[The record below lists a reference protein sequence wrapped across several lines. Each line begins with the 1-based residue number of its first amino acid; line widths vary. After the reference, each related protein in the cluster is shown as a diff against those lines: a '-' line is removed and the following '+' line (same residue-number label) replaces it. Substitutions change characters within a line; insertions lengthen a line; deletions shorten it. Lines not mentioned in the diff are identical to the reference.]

1 MTTVLDGA
9 FTNLV
14 KMTPLFQPPPCW
26 RIYHDSTP
34 QQLWWL
40 DWWSVIFFMIFYE
53 LLYCM
58 DDILIVTILQLWWSN
73 CKIHVLIRW
82 YAILSRNSARSSL
95 DISFCSGGCWRSW
108 GLVGK
113 GGRCPAKCRISGWVW
128 PLFFA
133 TVIPQQR
140 FLKLAVG
147 LSERYPLIQ
156 WIIMIVLQKSSSG
169 FPVSDAAII
178 NLRDFLKLG
187 VFRLVL
193 QVLNFTRNRQEKKDL
208 KKAM

>member
-1 MTTVLDGA
+1 MGAETTQYIHVQCTYLSYSYSCTYTYLELMTTVLDGA

-40 DWWSVIFFMIFYE
+40 DWWSVIYFMIFYE
-53 LLYCM
+53 LLYFM
-58 DDILIVTILQLWWSN
+58 DDILIVIILQLWWSN

-82 YAILSRNSARSSL
+82 YAILSPNSALFLPLTSPG
-95 DISFCSGGCWRSW
+95 SGGCWRSW

-147 LSERYPLIQ
+147 LSENKVPPNP
-156 WIIMIVLQKSSSG
+156 MNNHDCPSKV
-169 FPVSDAAII
+169 
-178 NLRDFLKLG
+178 
-187 VFRLVL
+187 
-193 QVLNFTRNRQEKKDL
+193 
-208 KKAM
+208 